1 MMKLL
6 NFIKKYVKKNKYYP
20 TYQEMAD
27 ALDFKSKN
35 SVTVL
40 ITKLEQRKKLLAAR
54 IGLAAFFEDT
64 LHEFVKETKRKEE
77 NNKYR
82 IEYDISY

>member
-1 MMKLL
+1 MANETIIPMTPLMMKLL

-40 ITKLEQRKKLLAAR
+40 ITKLEQRKDLNNNYYM
-54 IGLAAFFEDT
+54 GY
-64 LHEFVKETKRKEE
+64 EE
-77 NNKYR
+77 QLN
-82 IEYDISY
+82 YDLGHDK

>member
-1 MMKLL
+1 MSNNEDIPMTPLMMKLL

-27 ALDFKSKN
+27 GLEFKSKN

-40 ITKLEQRKKLLAAR
+40 INKLE
-54 IGLAAFFEDT
+54 
-64 LHEFVKETKRKEE
+64 KRKEI
-77 NNKYR
+77 KRLKGYR
-82 IEYDISY
+82 RNIVLNV

>member
-1 MMKLL
+1 MASETTIPMTPLMMKLL
-6 NFIKKYVKKNKYYP
+6 NFIKKYVKKNKNYP

-40 ITKLEQRKKLLAAR
+40 ITKLEQRKDL
-54 IGLAAFFEDT
+54 
-64 LHEFVKETKRKEE
+64 KRLKG
-77 NNKYR
+77 YR
-82 IEYDISY
+82 RNIVLNG